1 MLSKRDQ
8 AGVRT
13 PEDVLR
19 RINISELNE
28 ALDILERIR
37 GEMLV
42 DSELSTTSTLPV
54 ENRVITNVLN
64 TKVTKILGKG
74 LSTNDFTNA
83 YKNILDNLTTVI
95 DLSNYAVSG
104 LQVSSVSCT
113 NKNNRVCIDFLGTID
128 VSANTETIIFTLP
141 PSITPPTNK
150 NFLVIANSIVGYGN
164 ITSTGNITITYPE
177 AINDKMT
184 RFSVVYDL
192 EEVDVE

>member
-83 YKNILDNLTTVI
+83 YKNILDNLTTII

-104 LQVSSVSCT
+104 LQVSNVSCT
-113 NKNNRVCIDFLGTID
+113 NKNNRVCIDFLGKID
-128 VSANTETIIFTLP
+128 VLADTETIIFSLP
-141 PSITPPTNK
+141 PSIIPPTNK
-150 NFLVIANSIVGYGN
+150 NFLVIAKDIVGYGN

-177 AINDKMT
+177 AVNDKMT

-192 EEVDVE
+192 EEVEEE